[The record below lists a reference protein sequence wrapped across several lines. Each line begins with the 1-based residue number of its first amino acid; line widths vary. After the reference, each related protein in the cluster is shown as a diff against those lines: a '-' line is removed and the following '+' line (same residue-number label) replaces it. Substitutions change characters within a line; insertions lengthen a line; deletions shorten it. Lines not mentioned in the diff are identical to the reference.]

1 MVNKLQTRAES
12 KLNSLLTYDNKDMVR
27 SATEDARRPGE
38 VDIGLLVSILFRQ
51 WLLILAVTFLF
62 VGAGFT
68 YATLA
73 PRVWQSTARVLLDP
87 RDKQVAGPGL
97 SQPMQGV
104 DAVWIDT
111 QANIVTSA
119 SILSSVIDKIGL
131 ERDPEFGGS
140 RDETLRALV
149 KAITVARADQTYV
162 LDISV
167 RSGSSD
173 LSARIAQELAEAF
186 VDNQVEVK
194 EAAVRE
200 ASSLINRQL
209 DDLRT
214 KARTAQET
222 LEAYRRDHGILTA
235 NGRSVD
241 EDTLRQLNDAY
252 VTARLRT
259 QDAKARRDKIAAARA
274 SGSDAALGG
283 IDSTV
288 LSRLKI
294 ERALAARTVGE
305 LAQDLGPSH
314 PRMVAARGDL
324 SRADAQI
331 EAELRTLSGSTDA
344 EYQVSVAA
352 EASAR
357 KALDDA
363 SAVVSDTGERTIQL
377 RELENEAS
385 LRADM
390 YKNYVART
398 AEITLQA
405 NTQVS
410 DARVIAPANV
420 PLSPYAPRRTI
431 ILALAGIAG
440 LGLALTIA
448 VYRGRRYLPEY
459 RWTEEDVAAASS
471 DEAPVSSGE
480 DESTASADALWE
492 PPFDLQE
499 MVIEETVPAEP
510 AALSAAEQDS
520 NDQDGNDHVEA
531 RTDHATSGVPPVL
544 ADFTV
549 TTRVMAHD
557 RRGRPAG
564 RTPRTILTSAI
575 VDDEGAPLLTA
586 ARVFEELTRKVTKAA
601 GTSRLILV
609 LGADDGPAAATVAF
623 GLAHVPT
630 KDGVLLIDAS
640 WDELPLYRAYV
651 DEAMPGVIDV
661 ITGTANAASV
671 AICESGPDVTLVG
684 VGGPDA
690 APAIAANVDRVSD
703 FVDKLSHDFG
713 RVILHCGHRR
723 SPELFEALLDRVDAV
738 LIVADA
744 IIENDDEAAEM
755 VCDLAAALPVFTGL
769 VLVKERAERLAVA
782 ERA

>member
-1 MVNKLQTRAES
+1 MNNRF
-12 KLNSLLTYDNKDMVR
+12 TYDEKDAGR
-27 SATEDARRPGE
+27 PATEETRRPGE
-38 VDIGLLVSILFRQ
+38 VDIGMLLSILFRQ
-51 WLLILAVTFLF
+51 WLLILAITLLF
-62 VGAGFT
+62 VGVGLA

-73 PRVWQSTARVLLDP
+73 PQVWQSTARVLLDP
-87 RDKQVAGPGL
+87 RDKQVAGPDL
-97 SQPMQGV
+97 SQPIQGI

-119 SILSSVIDKIGL
+119 ATLSTVIDTLDL
-131 ERDPEFGGS
+131 EHDPEFGGTS
-140 RDETLRALV
+140 DETLRALV
-149 KAITVARADQTYV
+149 KAIKVARADQTYV

-167 RSGSSD
+167 LSD
-173 LSARIAQELAEAF
+173 SASKSARIAQELAEAF
-186 VDNQVEVK
+186 VANQVEVK
-194 EAAVRE
+194 AAAVRE
-200 ASSLINRQL
+200 ASNLINRQL
-209 DDLRT
+209 DDLRS
-214 KARTAQET
+214 KARAAQEK

-252 VTARLRT
+252 VAARLRT

-331 EAELRTLSGSTDA
+331 EAELKTLSASTDA
-344 EYQVSVAA
+344 EYQVAAAA

-363 SAVVSDTGERTIQL
+363 SAVVTDTSERTIEL

-398 AEITLQA
+398 EEITLQA

-410 DARVIAPANV
+410 DARVIAPASV

-459 RWTEEDVAAASS
+459 RWIEETAVAKSVGETRPAVAAGALQEAVLDFAEVAAEADDP
-471 DEAPVSSGE
+471 DEAPSPIAAE
-480 DESTASADALWE
+480 DEAERAETALSD
-492 PPFDLQE
+492 D
-499 MVIEETVPAEP
+499 VPA
-510 AALSAAEQDS
+510 A
-520 NDQDGNDHVEA
+520 
-531 RTDHATSGVPPVL
+531 PPVL
-544 ADFTV
+544 AELSV
-549 TTRVMAHD
+549 ATRAVAHD
-557 RRGRPAG
+557 RRGRPAI
-564 RTPRTILTSAI
+564 RTARTILTSAI
-575 VDDEGAPLLTA
+575 ADGEGMPLPTA
-586 ARVFEELTRKVTKAA
+586 AKTFEDLARNVTTAA
-601 GTSRLILV
+601 GASRKILV
-609 LGADDGPAAATVAF
+609 LGASDGPAVATVAF

-630 KDGVLLIDAS
+630 EDGVLLVDAS
-640 WDELPLYRAYV
+640 WDDLPLYRAYV
-651 DEAMPGVIDV
+651 DETMPGVIDV
-661 ITGTANAASV
+661 IAGTADAASV
-671 AICESGPDVTLVG
+671 AICEGGPDVTLIG

-690 APAIAANVDRVSD
+690 AAGIAANVGRIAD

-713 RVILHCGHRR
+713 RVVLHCGHRH
-723 SPELFEALLDRVDAV
+723 SPELLKALLARVDAV

-744 IIENDDEAAEM
+744 VVEDDDEAAEM
-755 VCDLAAALPVFTGL
+755 VRDLLGALPAFTGL
-769 VLVKERAERLAVA
+769 VLVTERPEQLAVA